1 MAVGAAKSS
10 HQVWD
15 IGVRIFHWLLA
26 ICFLIAWQSAE
37 RDNFFVHR
45 IAGYTILT
53 LVLFRIGWGI
63 WGGETARFAQFVRG
77 PGAVLF
83 YLKSLPAR
91 RPSHW
96 LGHNP
101 LGALAVLALIG
112 LMLAQVTTGLFAID
126 TDFVKEGPL
135 SANIS
140 YEAARTAAEL
150 HETIFNVLMV
160 VVILHIAA
168 VVFYL
173 IWKKE
178 NLIRPMVT
186 GKVAGEG
193 VSARSG
199 SLPALVLTAAGATAI
214 VWAIVSFG

>member
-1 MAVGAAKSS
+1 MASGTDGQSR
-10 HQVWD
+10 QVWD

-37 RDNFFVHR
+37 QDNFFVHR

-53 LVLFRIGWGI
+53 LILFRIGWGI

-77 PGAVLF
+77 PGAVIG

-91 RPSHW
+91 KPSHW

-135 SANIS
+135 AANLS
-140 YEAARTAAEL
+140 YEAARQSAEL
-150 HETIFNVLMV
+150 HEAIFNLLMI
-160 VVILHIAA
+160 VVIVHILA
-168 VVFYL
+168 VCFYL
-173 IWKKE
+173 VWKKE

-186 GKVAGEG
+186 GKAEGAGA
-193 VSARSG
+193 SARPG
-199 SLPALVLTAAGATAI
+199 SPVMLILTAVGAAAL
-214 VWAIVSFG
+214 VWAIVTFG

>member
-10 HQVWD
+10 RQVWD

-37 RDNFFVHR
+37 QDNFFVHR

-53 LVLFRIGWGI
+53 LILFRIGWGI
-63 WGGETARFAQFVRG
+63 WGGETARFVQFVRG
-77 PGAVLF
+77 PGAVF
-83 YLKSLPAR
+83 GYLKSLPAR
-91 RPSHW
+91 KPSHW

-112 LMLAQVTTGLFAID
+112 LMLAQVGTGLFAID

-140 YEAARTAAEL
+140 YDAARQSAEL
-150 HETIFNVLMV
+150 HEAIFNLLMT
-160 VVILHIAA
+160 VVIVHILA
-168 VVFYL
+168 VFFYL
-173 IWKKE
+173 VWKKE
-178 NLIRPMVT
+178 NLIGPMLT
-186 GKVAGEG
+186 GKAVGSGA
-193 VSARSG
+193 SARPG
-199 SLPALVLTAAGATAI
+199 SPVLFILTAAGAAAM
-214 VWAIVSFG
+214 VWAIVTFG